1 MQRKLM
7 REGRKGEGEA
17 RDTEDTPAC
26 TGKSNTLSLFKL
38 ERGQGGKFRNITLI
52 LNDGFK
58 PDR

>member
-1 MQRKLM
+1 M